1 MEQNQKLNPISQQLR
16 KHATKEENLLW
27 YNFLRLYQPQFRR
40 QYVIGNYIMDFY
52 CHRAKLVVELDGS
65 QHCEPKKIE
74 YDQART
80 AYLESQ
86 GLCVLRLSNLD
97 VLQKFGNVC
106 EYIDRSVKSRI
117 SAT

>member
-1 MEQNQKLNPISQQLR
+1 
-16 KHATKEENLLW
+16 
-27 YNFLRLYQPQFRR
+27 
-40 QYVIGNYIMDFY
+40 MDFY

-86 GLCVLRLSNLD
+86 GLCVLRSSNLD
-97 VLQKFGNVC
+97 VLRKFGNVC